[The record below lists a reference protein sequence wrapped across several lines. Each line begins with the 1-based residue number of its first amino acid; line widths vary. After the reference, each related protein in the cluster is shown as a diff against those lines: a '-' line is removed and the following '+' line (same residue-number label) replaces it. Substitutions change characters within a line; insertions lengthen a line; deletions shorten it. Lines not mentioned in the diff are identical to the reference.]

1 MTMKLHR
8 LFLAFSIFLLSLTAF
23 VPVTV
28 NAKESSKE
36 NLLKIY
42 SNNKTTGTE
51 TAIQPWHNGVMKETD
66 SEQNAGGIESVEDEY
81 KVICR
86 IPIAVAFSNSSDRLP
101 SNVTYAATATLEA
114 IDQAPMPASA
124 KEVDGVMTSEV
135 VLTDV
140 GKASFDPIEYT
151 VPGDYLYE
159 LNYTL
164 ETSSNRLTIN
174 GRSRYFVRVAI
185 RNAEDGGLTGTIL
198 VYQDLDGANQNVEEG
213 KLGDTDLTLSYTRPG
228 QTNPNPDP
236 NTPTRPITPTN
247 PNLPDTNT
255 NTNTNNSRPSG
266 TTNTTTTSTTNSP
279 TPNGLKPNTATETN
293 LMTYLIG
300 IVVSGGLMI
309 FFLLLARRK
318 AGEN

>member
-23 VPVTV
+23 VPGTV
-28 NAKESSKE
+28 NAKESSNE

-51 TAIQPWHNGVMKETD
+51 TAIQHWQNGVRKETD
-66 SEQNAGGIESVEDEY
+66 SEQTAGGIESVPDEY

-101 SNVTYAATATLEA
+101 SNVTYRVTASLKA
-114 IDQAPMPASA
+114 IDQVPMPTSA
-124 KEVDGVMTSEV
+124 KEVEGVMTSEV

-164 ETSSNRLTIN
+164 ETSSNRLTIS

-213 KLGDTDLTLSYTRPG
+213 KLGDTDLILSYTRPG
-228 QTNPNPDP
+228 QTNPDPDPDP

-255 NTNTNNSRPSG
+255 NTNTNRPSG
-266 TTNTTTTSTTNSP
+266 TTNTTTTSTTNSS
-279 TPNGLKPNTATETN
+279 TPNALKPNTATETK

-318 AGEN
+318 AEEN